1 MIDSYKKLLQMFEP
15 HERRLLFVL
24 LGIMVAMA
32 LAELAGIST
41 LMILLRVLSDPQ
53 AAIDDTWLG
62 RIYDGLGLT
71 SVFTFQ
77 VLLAVATLC
86 AVVSSILVRAFGTY
100 AMIRFSKMRGYSI
113 SSRLL
118 EAYLHQPYAWFLQK
132 NSAEISRNVL
142 QEAEGLVNRVMIP
155 GLQMIAYGML
165 AASLI
170 GFMLI
175 FNPVVTLIAAGIIA
189 GLYFV
194 IFRSLRDLLRDLGA
208 AIADANQERFKL
220 TNESS
225 GGFKEI
231 KLMHLEH
238 YYTRRFQ
245 KPARSKARMEAL
257 AMVIQETPRFVLESI
272 AFAAILAGIL
282 VFLVRTDGDL
292 LAAVP
297 TLGVFAFAA
306 LRMMP
311 CAQMIYRSSTVM
323 QNARPVLEQIH
334 TNYMEARETQASLG
348 IEAHGGRKMPL
359 DRRLELKDISFTYP
373 SADEATLNDFSLAID
388 ARTTIGL
395 VGGTGAGKTTVVDII
410 LGLLAPS
417 GGKLLV
423 DGVPIDNTNLQAWQ
437 RTIGYV
443 PQTIYL
449 VDDTVAANIAFGVPH
464 DQIDMAAVER
474 AARTASLHDFVT
486 NELADGYQTEVGER
500 GIRLSGG
507 QRQRIGIARALYR
520 APELLIMDEATSAL
534 DNITERAVMDAIQ
547 HLRDDITIIMI
558 AHRLSTVRKCDKIY
572 LLNQGVVDAQGTYE
586 ELVDRNAIFR
596 EMAANG

>member
-1 MIDSYKKLLQMFEP
+1 MIDSYKKLLDMLEP
-15 HERRLLFVL
+15 YERRRLLVL
-24 LGIMVAMA
+24 LAIMVAMA

-53 AAIDDTWLG
+53 AAIDDTVLG
-62 RIYDGLGLT
+62 SVYDWLGLT
-71 SVFTFQ
+71 SIFAFQ
-77 VLLAVATLC
+77 VVLALATLT
-86 AVVSSILVRAFGTY
+86 AVVSSILVRAGGTY
-100 AMIRFSKMRGYSI
+100 AMIRFSKMRGYTV

-118 EAYLHQPYAWFLQK
+118 EAYLHQPYTWFLQR

-155 GLQMIAYGML
+155 GLQMVAYGML
-165 AASLI
+165 AASLV
-170 GFMLI
+170 GFMLV
-175 FNPVVTLIAAGIIA
+175 FNPTVTLVAAGIIA
-189 GLYFV
+189 GLYFL
-194 IFRSLRDLLRDLGA
+194 IFRALKDLLRDLGEG
-208 AIADANQERFKL
+208 IADANHERFKL
-220 TNESS
+220 TNESA

-231 KLMHLEH
+231 KLMHLEQ
-238 YYTRRFQ
+238 YYTHRYQR
-245 KPARSKARMEAL
+245 PARSKARKEAL

-282 VFLVRTDGDL
+282 VFLVRTDGNL
-292 LAAVP
+292 LAAIP

-311 CAQMIYRSSTVM
+311 SAQMIYRSSTAM
-323 QNARPVLEQIH
+323 QNAKPVLEAIH
-334 TNYMEARETQASLG
+334 ANYMEARATQAKMDIKG
-348 IEAHGGRKMPL
+348 HGGRKLAL
-359 DRRLELKDISFTYP
+359 DKELALRDISFTYP
-373 SADEATLNDFSLAID
+373 SSDEPTLSHFSLSIG

-395 VGGTGAGKTTVVDII
+395 VGGTGAGKTTVVDLI
-410 LGLLAPS
+410 LGLLSPQN
-417 GGKLLV
+417 GEMIV
-423 DGVPIDNTNLQAWQ
+423 DGQRIDNENLQAWQ

-449 VDDTVAANIAFGVPH
+449 VDDTVAANIAFGVPK

-474 AARTASLHDFVT
+474 AARTASLHDFVMT
-486 NELADGYQTEVGER
+486 ELPDGYSSIVGER

-547 HLRDDITIIMI
+547 QLRDDITIIMI
-558 AHRLSTVRKCDKIY
+558 AHRLSTVRKCDQIY
-572 LLNQGVVDAQGTYE
+572 LLNRGVVESSGTYE
-586 ELVDRNAIFR
+586 ELVDRNEIFR